1 MRVGSPASSASALNS
16 RNNLQVYWTFPSW
29 GPPHVTRTLRPVET
43 AQSTVR
49 DVVDWIVLIVILVL
63 VFMLSTLPIDIVMF
77 VVGLIYTTKL
87 EHQKALMDYKSNPK
101 KDDEEADK
109 SKE

>member
-1 MRVGSPASSASALNS
+1 MKPGAYRVPGVCIFLTALSALAFYVWKDS
-16 RNNLQVYWTFPSW
+16 SSFKDLP
-29 GPPHVTRTLRPVET
+29 
-43 AQSTVR
+43 
-49 DVVDWIVLIVILVL
+49 DWIVLIVILVL